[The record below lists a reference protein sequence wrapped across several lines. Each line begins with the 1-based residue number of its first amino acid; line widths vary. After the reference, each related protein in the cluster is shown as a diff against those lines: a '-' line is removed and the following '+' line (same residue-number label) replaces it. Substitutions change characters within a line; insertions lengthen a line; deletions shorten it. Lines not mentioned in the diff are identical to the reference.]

1 MKSLISKWGNLT
13 NEITENWI
21 KEYFELEEDE
31 SVDFYW
37 VADDIGT
44 IFEFADYFFNFSN
57 VLDCYKYN
65 ISKESLFL
73 WYDYCLEEQFVNI
86 SLAKFIL
93 SPEERTKK
101 EKESLEKTKENLTFA
116 HELFNNELEK
126 YEIKNNKQR

>member
-1 MKSLISKWGNLT
+1 MENLISKWGNLT
-13 NEITENWI
+13 NEITDNWI

-65 ISKESLFL
+65 ISKEKLFL
-73 WYDYCLEEQFVNI
+73 WYEYCLEEQFVNI

-93 SPEERTKK
+93 SPEEKAKK
-101 EKESLEKTKENLTFA
+101 EKESLEKSRKNRIFA
-116 HELFNNELEK
+116 EEIFRKALD
-126 YEIKNNKQR
+126 EIK

>member
-21 KEYFELEEDE
+21 KDYFELEEDE

-65 ISKESLFL
+65 ISKEKLFL
-73 WYDYCLEEQFVNI
+73 WYEYCLEEQFINI
-86 SLAKFIL
+86 SLANFIL
-93 SPEERTKK
+93 SPEERAKK
-101 EKESLEKTKENLTFA
+101 EKESLEKVKQNVIFAEKLFKE
-116 HELFNNELEK
+116 ELER
-126 YEIKNNKQR
+126 YERKNNKEK

>member
-65 ISKESLFL
+65 ISKEKLFL

-93 SPEERTKK
+93 SPQERKEAEEKYLEELRERVKSA
-101 EKESLEKTKENLTFA
+101 EKEFKKALEE
-116 HELFNNELEK
+116 
-126 YEIKNNKQR
+126 YENNKN

>member
-93 SPEERTKK
+93 SPEEKAKK
-101 EKESLEKTKENLTFA
+101 EKESLEKTKENLFFA
-116 HELFNNELEK
+116 EKLFNKELEK
-126 YEIKNNKQR
+126 YKKL

>member
-65 ISKESLFL
+65 ISKEKLFL
-73 WYDYCLEEQFVNI
+73 WYEYCLEEQFVNI
-86 SLAKFIL
+86 SLANFIL
-93 SPEERTKK
+93 SPEEKAKK

-116 HELFNNELEK
+116 YELFNKELEK
-126 YEIKNNKQR
+126 YKKL

>member
-65 ISKESLFL
+65 ISKEKLFL
-73 WYDYCLEEQFVNI
+73 WYEYCLEEQFVNI

-93 SPEERTKK
+93 SPQERKEAEEKYLEELRERVKSA
-101 EKESLEKTKENLTFA
+101 EKEFKKALEE
-116 HELFNNELEK
+116 
-126 YEIKNNKQR
+126 YENNKN

>member
-1 MKSLISKWGNLT
+1 MENLISKWGNLT

-65 ISKESLFL
+65 ISKEKLFL
-73 WYDYCLEEQFVNI
+73 WYEYCLEEQFVNI

-93 SPEERTKK
+93 SPEEKAKK
-101 EKESLEKTKENLTFA
+101 EKESLEKSRKNRIFA
-116 HELFNNELEK
+116 EEIFRKALD
-126 YEIKNNKQR
+126 EIK

>member
-1 MKSLISKWGNLT
+1 MENLISKWGNLT

-21 KEYFELEEDE
+21 KDYFELEEDE

-44 IFEFADYFFNFSN
+44 IFEFADYYFNFSN

-65 ISKESLFL
+65 ISKEKLFL
-73 WYDYCLEEQFVNI
+73 WYEYCLEEQFVNI

-93 SPEERTKK
+93 SPQERKEAEEKYLEELRERVKSA
-101 EKESLEKTKENLTFA
+101 EKEFKKALEE
-116 HELFNNELEK
+116 
-126 YEIKNNKQR
+126 YENNKN

>member
-65 ISKESLFL
+65 ISKEKLFL
-73 WYDYCLEEQFVNI
+73 WYEYCLEEQFVNI

-93 SPEERTKK
+93 SPEEKAKK
-101 EKESLEKTKENLTFA
+101 EKESLQKSKENLIFTQ
-116 HELFNNELEK
+116 ELFNKEMSK
-126 YEIKNNKQR
+126 YEVE

>member
-21 KEYFELEEDE
+21 KDYFELEEDE

-65 ISKESLFL
+65 ISKEKLFL
-73 WYDYCLEEQFVNI
+73 WYEYCLEEQFVNI

-93 SPEERTKK
+93 SPEEKAKK
-101 EKESLEKTKENLTFA
+101 EKESLEKSRKNRIFA
-116 HELFNNELEK
+116 EEIFRKALD
-126 YEIKNNKQR
+126 EIK

>member
-65 ISKESLFL
+65 ISKEKLFL

-93 SPEERTKK
+93 SPEEKAKK
-101 EKESLEKTKENLTFA
+101 EKESLEKSRKNRIFA
-116 HELFNNELEK
+116 EEIFRKALD
-126 YEIKNNKQR
+126 EIK

>member
-1 MKSLISKWGNLT
+1 MENLISKWGNLT

-21 KEYFELEEDE
+21 KDYFELEEDE

-65 ISKESLFL
+65 INKEKLFL
-73 WYDYCLEEQFVNI
+73 WYEYCLEEQFINI
-86 SLAKFIL
+86 SLANFIL
-93 SPEERTKK
+93 SPEERAKK
-101 EKESLEKTKENLTFA
+101 EKESLEKSRKNRIFA
-116 HELFNNELEK
+116 EEIFRKALD
-126 YEIKNNKQR
+126 EIK